1 MPNPYAAFCDD
12 FYINMRLGSQMALP
26 SQRETVLHF
35 FEQIQRAYP
44 SMTCFRKAEGH
55 DFSLEEDRAGNA
67 YRWVSLEGAR
77 LSAGQI
83 NPDSIEQALKLHDL
97 LLQIAPHQ
105 LGVSPLEIDF
115 LDVLF
120 GFDLDFQGNQD
131 EIVVESLYEQSPLA
145 CLLDA
150 AGARPVDFQPT
161 IMVALDD
168 GLRTQ
173 ARLDVITRTSSNQIR
188 TGHFNDEAIS
198 VYLTVRRFWDEPP
211 NAPLA
216 EVLATLA
223 ARAEQ
228 LVNDHVIPRVVRPIG
243 SAIASRS

>member
-12 FYINMRLGSQMALP
+12 FYINMRLGSQMTLP

-44 SMTCFRKAEGH
+44 GMTRFRKGEGH
-55 DFSLEEDRAGNA
+55 DYSLEEDRAGGA
-67 YRWVSLEGAR
+67 YRWASLEGTR

-83 NPDSIEQALKLHDL
+83 NPDSIEQAMRLHGL

-105 LGVSPLEIDF
+105 LGVSPLEIDY

-131 EIVVESLYEQSPLA
+131 EIVAESLYEQSPLA

-150 AGARPVDFQPT
+150 GGTRPVDFQPT
-161 IMVALDD
+161 IMVGLDE

-173 ARLDVITRTSSNQIR
+173 ARLDVITRTSTGQLR

-211 NAPLA
+211 NEPLA

-223 ARAEQ
+223 TRAEQ
-228 LVNDHVIPRVVRPIG
+228 LVNDHVVPRVVRPIG